1 MNTSE
6 QARCQAHAHQAH
18 KAVHGHLNKLVADDD
33 EDKTQNTP
41 DTTLCSAEAMKKVE
55 KKIDFFFAT
64 GVKFICT
71 VASNKLWSP
80 RSLVDAV
87 ESALM

>member
-55 KKIDFFFAT
+55 KKIDFF
-64 GVKFICT
+64 
-71 VASNKLWSP
+71 LQ
-80 RSLVDAV
+80 L
-87 ESALM
+87 ALSSFVQSRAINCGRQGHWLTQWKVL

>member
-18 KAVHGHLNKLVADDD
+18 KAVHEHLNKLVADDD
-33 EDKTQNTP
+33 GDNTQNTP

-55 KKIDFFFAT
+55 KKSIFFAT

>member
-33 EDKTQNTP
+33 EDK
-41 DTTLCSAEAMKKVE
+41 KH
-55 KKIDFFFAT
+55 KIHLT
-64 GVKFICT
+64 RRC
-71 VASNKLWSP
+71 VALKQ
-80 RSLVDAV
+80 
-87 ESALM
+87 